1 VKLKKIWQNG
11 KVLLS
16 RKQTNILSAALVI
29 MATYALSMI
38 LGILRE
44 RLLVTKFFACC
55 RLSLDAYY
63 AAFRLPDMI
72 FQLVAIGAL
81 SAAFIP
87 VFSDYLEKKDENT
100 YHFASSIINY
110 LVIFFLI
117 LAVIIF
123 VLSQPL
129 SQAITGSFTENQVK
143 LMAQMTRLMLFAQ
156 VLFLIS
162 NFLSAIIQS
171 HQRFLIPALSPV
183 AYNIGIISAILFF
196 TPWWGIWA
204 PVFGVIL
211 GAFLHLFIQ
220 IPLVLRLGFSYSF
233 ILERKTPGVGEVFR
247 LMLPRTVALA
257 VYQIEATV
265 AVFLATS
272 LPAGS
277 LTMFY
282 LAQRL
287 MDLPVRLFGTPIG
300 QAALP
305 TLSSQKAKGN
315 LTDFQKTLISSL
327 NQILYLA
334 LPATAIILI
343 LRVPL
348 VRLAYGAKSF
358 PWHATILTA
367 KTVGIFSLA
376 IFSQATIQL
385 LVRSFYALHDTKTP
399 FLIGTFSVVLN
410 VILAIILT
418 FKLGWGILGLAAAT
432 STASLGHSLL
442 LLFFLVRRIP
452 HLLEKKL
459 LVGWFKIALAT
470 FFTAVFLWL
479 PMKLL
484 DRFILDTT
492 RTINLL
498 ILTIIA
504 SLIGFSI
511 YLLFS
516 VILKIPEVFAFAQ
529 LIRRLGHWQAVLKES
544 EEMLTP
550 NFDRKESGL
559 GK

>member
-1 VKLKKIWQNG
+1 M
-11 KVLLS
+11 S
-16 RKQTNILSAALVI
+16 
-29 MATYALSMI
+29 TYGISMI
-38 LGILRE
+38 LGVLRE
-44 RLLVTKFFACC
+44 RLLVAKFFACC
-55 RLSLDAYY
+55 RPSLDVYY

-87 VFSDYLEKKDENT
+87 VFSNYLERKDENT
-100 YHFASSIINY
+100 YRLSSSIINH
-110 LVIFFLI
+110 LTIFFLI

-123 VLSQPL
+123 ILSQPL
-129 SQAITGSFTENQVK
+129 SQAITGSFTENQVN
-143 LMAQMTRLMLFAQ
+143 LMARMTKLMLFAQ

-183 AYNIGIISAILFF
+183 AYNIGIILAIFLF

-211 GAFLHLFIQ
+211 GALLHFLIQ
-220 IPLVLRLGFSYSF
+220 IPLALKLGFSYSF
-233 ILERKTPGVGEVFR
+233 TLDRKIPGVTEVFR
-247 LMLPRTVALA
+247 LTLPRTLALA
-257 VYQIEATV
+257 IYQIEATV

-272 LPAGS
+272 LSPGS

-282 LAQRL
+282 LAERL
-287 MDLPVRLFGTPIG
+287 INLPVRLFGTPIG

-315 LTDFQKTLISSL
+315 LADFRKTLLSSL
-327 NQILYLA
+327 DQILYLA
-334 LPATAIILI
+334 LPATAITLV

-358 PWHATILTA
+358 PWQATILTA

-376 IFSQATIQL
+376 IFSQAVVQL
-385 LVRSFYALHDTKTP
+385 LVRTFYALHDTKTP
-399 FLIGTFSVVLN
+399 FLIGSFSVALN
-410 VILAIILT
+410 VLLAIFLT
-418 FKLGWGILGLAAAT
+418 FKVGWGILGLAVAT
-432 STASLGHSLL
+432 SASSLIHALFLLG
-442 LLFFLVRRIP
+442 FLMKKIP
-452 HLLEKKL
+452 GLLEKNL
-459 LVGWFKIALAT
+459 ILNWFKMGTAT

-479 PMKLL
+479 PMRLL
-484 DRFILDTT
+484 DKFILDTS

-498 ILTIIA
+498 ILTIVA
-504 SLIGFSI
+504 GLVGFSV

-516 VILKIPEVFAFAQ
+516 LILRIPEIYAFAR
-529 LIRRLGHWQAVLKES
+529 LVRRLGQWQAVLKES
-544 EEMLTP
+544 EEVLAPTS
-550 NFDRKESGL
+550 NHKEPGFA
-559 GK
+559 K